1 MPATSASNPR
11 RNSDSR
17 ATGSSYLGALAL
29 AVAAALPQA
38 ASATAYLLEEFV
50 RPSAISTALW
60 DINNVG
66 QMVGYS
72 VNSAGALAQ
81 GYVFDGVNF
90 TTLAGPA
97 GAISSYASGI
107 SDTGLVVG
115 SFTLADGT
123 DHGFI
128 YSGGTYTVLDA
139 TPTSTSTV
147 LRGISPDGRYISGY
161 YDSDTASF
169 VGFVYDTLS
178 ASIIP
183 VGRPN
188 SGLTI
193 VQGINNSYVA
203 VGSDFLTGFPAV
215 RPAFTFDITSGT
227 RTDYQI
233 TGARRTALRAIDNA
247 GVMAGWYMDTLNQA
261 HGFVGNT
268 SVYDIVEFTGATST
282 YVEGNNDAGVLVGVF
297 DSGGAQHAFIARAVP
312 EPQTWALFAAGLG
325 LVAAWRRRRA

>member
-1 MPATSASNPR
+1 
-11 RNSDSR
+11 
-17 ATGSSYLGALAL
+17 
-29 AVAAALPQA
+29 
-38 ASATAYLLEEFV
+38 
-50 RPSAISTALW
+50 
-60 DINNVG
+60 
-66 QMVGYS
+66 MVGYS
-72 VNSAGALAQ
+72 VNSVGALSQ

-97 GAISSYASGI
+97 GAASSYASGI

-115 SFTLADGT
+115 SFMRDDGT

-128 YSGGTYTVLDA
+128 YNGGNYTVLDA

-161 YDSDTASF
+161 YDTDTESF
-169 VGFVYDTLS
+169 VGFVYDTLN

-188 SGLTI
+188 SALTI
-193 VQGINNSYVA
+193 VKGISNSYLA
-203 VGSDFLTGFPAV
+203 VGSDFLSGPPMT
-215 RPAFTFDITSGT
+215 RPAFTFDITTGT
-227 RTDYQI
+227 RTDYDI

-268 SVYDIVEFTGATST
+268 SVFDIIEFTGALST

-297 DSGGAQHAFIARAVP
+297 DSGGDQHAFIARAVP

-325 LVAAWRRRRA
+325 MLAAWRRRRA